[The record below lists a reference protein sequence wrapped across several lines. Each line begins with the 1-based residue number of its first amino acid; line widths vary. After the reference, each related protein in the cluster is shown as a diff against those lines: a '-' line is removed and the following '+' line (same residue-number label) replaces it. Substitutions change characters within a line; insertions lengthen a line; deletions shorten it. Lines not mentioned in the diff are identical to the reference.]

1 MPSWTC
7 DIVGVRPD
15 GNLTWRRTDAS
26 EPRGTIHPEL
36 LPAGAAVCSRVVI
49 HAERDPSGQWTVL
62 RCELPSVEAP
72 ASKSRIERLPSAVEP
87 SNHGYLNFGQI
98 RWCNVRNPIEN
109 VAAEGKWRPAMLV
122 SENGTRW
129 RIMGF
134 TTKSRFEDGTP
145 RVAIPD
151 FHAIGLP
158 KTGYLWGHRLTR
170 IDTSDI
176 GIYIG
181 EADSQLTRL
190 ILNVSRADL
199 TMSEIAEFRLA
210 LDRAN

>member
-7 DIVGVRPD
+7 DIVGARPD
-15 GNLTWRRTDAS
+15 SDLTWRRTDAS
-26 EPRGTIHPEL
+26 EPRGTIPLEL
-36 LPAGAAVCSRVVI
+36 LPAGAAVGSRVVI
-49 HAERDPSGQWTVL
+49 NVERDPSGQWTVL
-62 RCELPSVEAP
+62 RCELASTEAP
-72 ASKSRIERLPSAVEP
+72 ASKSRIERIPSAVEP
-87 SNHGYLNFGQI
+87 SSHEYLKFGQI

-109 VAAEGKWRPAMLV
+109 LAAVGKWRPAMLA

-134 TTKSRFEDGTP
+134 TTKSRFEDGAP

-151 FHAIGLP
+151 FRAIGLP
-158 KTGYLWGHRLTR
+158 RTGYLWGHRLTR

-181 EADSQLTRL
+181 QADSRLTRL

-199 TMSEIAEFRLA
+199 TMSEIAEFRRA
-210 LDRAN
+210 LDRAD